1 MSHLAGALLS
11 LLHSNP
17 QPERRARRQ
26 EERMRVFSPLRAKN
40 RNLLSVSEG
49 RETCLLLLV
58 KKVLEL
64 RIQFQW
70 IAFWS

>member
-26 EERMRVFSPLRAKN
+26 EERMRVFSPKN

>member
-1 MSHLAGALLS
+1 
-11 LLHSNP
+11 
-17 QPERRARRQ
+17 
-26 EERMRVFSPLRAKN
+26 MRVFSPKN